1 MRHASLIRTSG
12 AARFAHHDAYEIGCV
27 LRPQLLHDPRAM
39 NFDRART
46 DAEMATCLLVR
57 SASGDL
63 CEHLAFARRQRI
75 ATREGHGQHVGA
87 AASLLSP
94 FPCFDRLAYAR
105 DDRIGI

>member
-1 MRHASLIRTSG
+1 MRDAPLIRTSG

-46 DAEMATCLLVR
+46 DAEVATCLLVR
-57 SASGDL
+57 SASGDV

-75 ATREGHGQHVGA
+75 ATREGQAQHVGA
-87 AASLLSP
+87 AAPLLSP
-94 FPCFDRLAYAR
+94 CPSIDHL
-105 DDRIGI
+105 